1 MQLKLCHPRDIH
13 EGLFR
18 RQPGNDLIYER
29 TTVCEC
35 GLNVGFLENGCTLS
49 KAYMGSWFGPKIMVF
64 PLSLRVE
71 GVSWSP
77 PMIE

>member
-29 TTVCEC
+29 TIFSKVPSTSVSMSI
-35 GLNVGFLENGCTLS
+35 GCTLS
-49 KAYMGSWFGPKIMVF
+49 KAYM
-64 PLSLRVE
+64 SLE
-71 GVSWSP
+71 MP
-77 PMIE
+77 D